1 LGVKPYRLWIR
12 APEDADAD
20 RLLAAHPQT
29 AGRARVILRQAWS
42 NYAAA
47 RLPPAFFLSQ
57 PGTCEL
63 LVEIDAG
70 SEREAFGA
78 LNSLG
83 VEVLPPVFA
92 LG

>member
-1 LGVKPYRLWIR
+1 MKPYRLWIR
-12 APEDADAD
+12 TLEDADAD
-20 RLLAAHPQT
+20 RLLAEHPQT
-29 AGRARVILRQAWS
+29 AGRARVILKRAWTS
-42 NYAAA
+42 A
-47 RLPPAFFLSQ
+47 RLPPAFFVSQ
-57 PGTCEL
+57 PGTSEL

-78 LNSLG
+78 LHSLG

>member
-1 LGVKPYRLWIR
+1 VKPYRLWIR

-20 RLLAAHPQT
+20 RLLAEHPRT
-29 AGRARVILRQAWS
+29 AGRARVVLERAWTS
-42 NYAAA
+42 A
-47 RLPPAFFLSQ
+47 RLPPEFFVAQ
-57 PGTCEL
+57 PGTSEL

-78 LNSLG
+78 LTSLG
-83 VEVLPPVFA
+83 VEVLPPVFV